1 MPLRRA
7 RPLPRAFEDDL
18 AMNRWITMALLSGAC
33 AAAPA
38 QTAAPL
44 ARDAMAERLAAC
56 TTCHGK
62 EGRATN
68 AGYFPRIAGKPA
80 GYLYNQLL
88 NFRDGRR
95 QNAAMAYLLEHL
107 SDDYLR
113 EIAEH
118 FARLDLPYPPPQ
130 TRDAAPATLARGA
143 ALVRQGDAALSLPAC
158 TACHGE
164 RMTGALPAVPGLLG
178 LPRDYLNAQLG
189 AWRSGL
195 RHAQPPDCMATIA
208 RRLALDD
215 ISALSL
221 WLSSQPVPTDASPQT
236 APAVKLPLDCG
247 GATP

>member
-1 MPLRRA
+1 
-7 RPLPRAFEDDL
+7 
-18 AMNRWITMALLSGAC
+18 MNRWLTMALLSAVC

-113 EIAEH
+113 EIADH
-118 FARLDLPYPPPQ
+118 FAGLDLPYPPPQ
-130 TRDAAPATLARGA
+130 TRDAAAAALSRGA

-158 TACHGE
+158 NACHGE
-164 RMTGALPAVPGLLG
+164 RMTGVLPAVPGLLG

-195 RHAQPPDCMATIA
+195 RHAQAPDCMASIA

-221 WLSSQPVPTDASPQT
+221 WLSSQPVPADASPQP
-236 APAVKLPLDCG
+236 APAGKLPLDCG
-247 GATP
+247 GAKP

>member
-1 MPLRRA
+1 MIRG
-7 RPLPRAFEDDL
+7 
-18 AMNRWITMALLSGAC
+18 LLTVVLSC
-33 AAAPA
+33 AWAAVPA
-38 QTAAPL
+38 QTVPL
-44 ARDAMAERLAAC
+44 AREAMAERMAAC
-56 TTCHGK
+56 TVCHGK

-95 QNAAMAYLLEHL
+95 QNAAMAYLLDPL

-113 EIAEH
+113 EIAAH
-118 FARLDLPYPPPQ
+118 FAGLDLPYPPPQ
-130 TRDAAPATLARGA
+130 TRDAPAAALARGA
-143 ALVRQGDAALSLPAC
+143 ALVREGDASRSLPAC

-195 RHAQPPDCMATIA
+195 RHAQAPDCMATIA
-208 RRLALDD
+208 RRLAADD

-221 WLSSQPVPTDASPQT
+221 WLSSQPVPADAAPQ
-236 APAVKLPLDCG
+236 PASAGKPPLDCG